1 MKLKVFTKADCP
13 NCPPAKAL
21 AKKLEK
27 NGTDVEWFN
36 LDEEEGL
43 SEAVYFDVLSTP
55 SLIIVDESDS
65 EVRAWRGEVPLIDHI
80 QKELQAKV
88 ESS

>member
-21 AKKLEK
+21 AKKLEE
-27 NGTDVEWFN
+27 NGTAVEWFN

-43 SEAVYFDVLSTP
+43 SEAIYLDVLSTP
-55 SLIIVDESDS
+55 SLIIIDDSDC
-65 EVRAWRGEVPLIDHI
+65 EVKAWRGEVPPIKQV
-80 QKELQAKV
+80 QKELEAK
-88 ESS
+88 

>member
-21 AKKLEK
+21 ATKLEE
-27 NGTDVEWFN
+27 NGAKVEWFN

-55 SLIIVDESDS
+55 SLIVTDESDC
-65 EVRAWRGEVPLIDHI
+65 EVKAWRGEVPLIDQV
-80 QKELQAKV
+80 QKELQT
-88 ESS
+88 E